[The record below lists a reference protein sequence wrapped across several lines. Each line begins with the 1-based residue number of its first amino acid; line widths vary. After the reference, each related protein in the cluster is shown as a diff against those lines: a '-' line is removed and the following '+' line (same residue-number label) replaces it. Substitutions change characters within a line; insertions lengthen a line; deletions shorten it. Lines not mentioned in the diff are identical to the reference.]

1 MTGQTDS
8 NQALRAT
15 LNRQALLVGINE
27 YASGI
32 AKLGTAAG
40 DAQAVSELL
49 ARDHGYTVTCLT
61 DAQATVEAILQGLDA
76 AARSLG
82 DADGFLLYF
91 AGHGV
96 ALGDGSEGPQG
107 YLLAADAR
115 ATDEATWLPM
125 DRLRQAL
132 ERLSCRHLLVVLDC
146 CFAGSFRWSSSR
158 DAVLVGHPLYDS
170 QFARYLDGEAWHAL
184 TSAAHDQRAADTLP
198 GRRNTRGDA
207 ARDDHSPFA
216 AALLRGLSGA
226 ADTTR
231 ARHPP
236 DGVITATEL
245 YQYLFEELT
254 SANASV
260 RQTPGLWPLR
270 PTNVGEYIFLNPAA
284 ALNTL
289 PDPPLDDQN
298 NPWLGLRAYTAAD
311 AGLFF
316 GRRRVVDALIARVGD
331 PAAAS
336 LLVVVGASGT
346 GKSSVVKA
354 GLLPALGA
362 GTAGQPAWQIAE
374 APRLRS
380 DPMTQLAEGLQQLQ
394 AATAGGRQLLLFDQ
408 FEELY
413 TQCKDAALRDRF
425 LLALRA
431 LVDRADGPLVV
442 LTLRSDFEP
451 RLAASP
457 HFSALIPSSRFLV
470 PSFSHDE
477 MREIVEAPLRA
488 KALYF
493 DPPELADRLL
503 DEVAAMPGALPM
515 LSFALAEMYR
525 HAQLRR
531 RQSGSA
537 DRGLTAADY
546 TSTGGVVG
554 ALHQRASALYAQSA
568 PAAQRSIEHIFLR
581 MVSQE
586 GARLTRRRV
595 SLAELE
601 SPAPAGQAQV
611 NEVVAQYV
619 AARLLVIDEQ
629 YIEPAHD
636 TLVVAWE
643 QLQEWLAASAHQP
656 LLRALWRAARDWET
670 GNRSDGLLW
679 NNDPRL
685 PQARAIATELNR
697 LELAFVQ
704 ASERR
709 RLIRRRVLV
718 GATLAT
724 MGALA
729 FAAVFSLERAAEA
742 TRQALL
748 AQQQTVIAQ
757 QQTARAEQ
765 QVLEAQYSE
774 GRSLLSSAAR
784 ARAEGDHFSAASAAA
799 MAIGFRH
806 FGVENPSDA
815 PRLIDSM
822 RSEYALAI
830 AELTLA
836 NLAAPRPVAWMD
848 LGHAAVGADGDLLAG
863 LNGSN
868 QIELRDFA
876 SEKISLLETPEG
888 KLQKLAFSPDGRQL
902 AAAFIVADDRW
913 QVALWRPRTGWG
925 DATLQRLDLPDA
937 GRINTLTFDPAS
949 QRLAAATN
957 HEVAL
962 WNLAHP
968 AAPLLQRLVVRA
980 EQNDSRQTSL
990 AFSPDGKALLSGGWH
1005 NRLTRFPIPLPSGAN
1020 APAVR
1025 LRGTALGPEWRLWS
1039 EHVQKGD
1046 YVNAIAFAPDDERL
1060 IIATANQIR
1069 LATVD
1074 GDSVSFDD
1082 GAVHDADLEIQ
1093 RMALSSDGR
1102 VLALTDGGLQSVA
1115 LLQVPSLVRLGQT
1128 APLNFPLDQVSSLQ
1142 FFDEGRLLLVA
1153 SPGQMQIVD
1162 LAGVYAGDGQL
1173 MPGALPDVL
1182 PPAGGSAGLRAL
1194 IDSGQLDPL
1203 RLAFPDPDARPAG
1216 LKWQLHDDEDGLIV
1230 SFEDP
1235 AQTPDP
1241 ARGDIQLSLQP
1252 GEARL
1257 VAVGISRFSIH
1268 SLRGGDRPAVELVNI
1283 ADQELVFAI
1292 SLVDEQWGLDQMRFS
1307 DDGERL
1313 LLKVSNFDGD
1323 IIREYAWAT
1332 AQPNLLPY
1340 YLRNRCQEPINLPP
1354 SHRLMQTRLLDCPP

>member
-1 MTGQTDS
+1 MIIQADS
-8 NQALRAT
+8 SLSMRAT
-15 LNRQALLVGINE
+15 LNRQALLVGINA
-27 YASGI
+27 YGGGI
-32 AKLGTAAG
+32 TPLATAAE
-40 DAQAVSELL
+40 DARAVSELL
-49 ARDHGYTVTCLT
+49 ARDHGYAVSCLT
-61 DAQATVEAILQGLDA
+61 DAQATVDAILQGLEA
-76 AARSLG
+76 AAQSLG
-82 DADGFLLYF
+82 ETDGFLLYF

-96 ALGDGSEGPQG
+96 ALGDGSDGPQG
-107 YLLAADAR
+107 YLLAFDAR
-115 ATDEATWLPM
+115 ATDESTWLPM

-132 ERLSCRHLLVVLDC
+132 ERLTCRHLLVVLDC

-158 DAVLVGHPLYDS
+158 DAVMVGHPLYDS

-198 GRRNTRGDA
+198 GRRNTRGEVA
-207 ARDDHSPFA
+207 QGDHSPFA

-254 SANASV
+254 QADSSL

-298 NPWLGLRAYTAAD
+298 NPWLGLRAYSAAD

-316 GRRRVVDALIARVGD
+316 GRRRVIDALIARVGN
-331 PAAAS
+331 PQATA

-354 GLLPALGA
+354 GLLPTLGA
-362 GTAGQPAWQIAE
+362 GIAGGPPWQIVE

-380 DPMTQLAEGLQQLQ
+380 DPMTQLTQALQQLQ
-394 AATAGGRQLLLFDQ
+394 GVSVGGRQLLLFDQ

-413 TQCKDAALRDRF
+413 TQCKDAALRERF
-425 LLALRA
+425 LLALRE
-431 LVDRADGPLVV
+431 LVDRTDGPLVV

-451 RLAASP
+451 RLATSP
-457 HFSALIPSSRFLV
+457 HFSALLTSSRFLV

-477 MREIVEAPLRA
+477 MREIIEAPLRA

-493 DPPELADRLL
+493 DPPGLVDRLL

-531 RQSGSA
+531 RQTGSA

-546 TSTGGVVG
+546 ASTGGVVG
-554 ALHQRASALYAQSA
+554 ALHQRATALHAQSA
-568 PAAQRSIEHIFLR
+568 PAAQRSIERIFLR

-586 GARLTRRRV
+586 GARLARRRV

-601 SPAPAGQAQV
+601 YSGPAERQRV
-611 NEVVAQYV
+611 DEVVALYV
-619 AARLLVIDEQ
+619 DARLLVIDEQ

-670 GNRSDGLLW
+670 GNRGAGLLW
-679 NNDPRL
+679 SDDPRL
-685 PQARAIATELNR
+685 PQARAIPTELNR
-697 LELAFVQ
+697 LEQAFVQ

-709 RLIRRRVLV
+709 RLGRRRLLI
-718 GATLAT
+718 GATLFT
-724 MGALA
+724 IGALV

-748 AQQQTVIAQ
+748 AQEQTALAKE
-757 QQTARAEQ
+757 QTARAEQ

-784 ARAEGDHFSAASAAA
+784 LRAEGDHFSAANAAA

-806 FGVENPSDA
+806 FGLESPSDA
-815 PRLIDSM
+815 PRLIDPT
-822 RSEYALAI
+822 RSDYALAI

-836 NLAAPRPVAWMD
+836 NLAAPRPVAWMN
-848 LGHAAVGADGDLLAG
+848 LGHAAVGADGGLLAG
-863 LNGSN
+863 LNGN
-868 QIELRDFA
+868 NLIELRDFA
-876 SEKISLLETPEG
+876 NEKISLLETPEG
-888 KLQKLAFSPDGRQL
+888 KLHKLVFSPDGRQL

-937 GRINTLTFDPAS
+937 GRINTLVFDPAS
-949 QRLAAATN
+949 QRLAAATD

-980 EQNDSRQTSL
+980 AQNDSRQTSL
-990 AFSPDGKALLSGGWH
+990 AFSPDGKAVLSGGWH
-1005 NRLTRFPIPLPSGAN
+1005 NRLTRYPIPPPGRPD
-1020 APAVR
+1020 APPVR
-1025 LRGTALGPEWRLWS
+1025 LRGTLLGPEWTLWS

-1046 YVNAIAFAPDDERL
+1046 YVNAIAFAPDNARL
-1060 IIATANQIR
+1060 VIATANQIR

-1074 GDSVSFDD
+1074 GDQVSFDD
-1082 GAVHDADLEIQ
+1082 SAVHDAELEIQ
-1093 RMALSSDGR
+1093 RMALSGDGR
-1102 VLALTDGGLQSVA
+1102 FLALTDGGLQSIA
-1115 LLQVPSLVRLGQT
+1115 LLQVAALVQLGQT
-1128 APLNFPLDQVSSLQ
+1128 APLKFPMGQVSSLQ

-1162 LAGVYAGDGQL
+1162 LAGVHAGDGQV
-1173 MPGALPDVL
+1173 MPGALPDAL
-1182 PPAGGSAGLRAL
+1182 PPAGGSASLRAL

-1203 RLAFPDPDARPAG
+1203 RLAFPDPDARPDG
-1216 LKWQLHDDEDGLIV
+1216 LKWQLHDGENGLVV

-1235 AQTPDP
+1235 AQASDP
-1241 ARGDIQLSLQP
+1241 ARGEIQLSLQP
-1252 GEARL
+1252 GDARL
-1257 VAVGISRFSIH
+1257 VAVGISRFSIQ
-1268 SLRGGDRPAVELVNI
+1268 SLRGGDRPAVEMVNI

-1292 SLVDEQWGLDQMRFS
+1292 SLVDEQWGLDLMRFS

-1313 LLKVSNFDGD
+1313 LLKVSNFDGE

-1332 AQPNLLPY
+1332 ARPNLLPY
-1340 YLRNRCQEPINLPP
+1340 YLDNECQQPVNLPA
-1354 SHRLMQTRLLDCPP
+1354 SHWLMQTRLLDCP